1 MVLPLLASIMAAP
14 YWPFLVLLTGIVVVV
29 VLIAVLRI
37 HAFLSLMIAAIVVG
51 LMSNTAEVSTLVQ
64 AVEIPMREFGAL
76 AGAIGFVI
84 ALAAIIGTAMME
96 SGAADKIV
104 SSLIKVFGE
113 RNASIALMLSSII
126 LAIPVFFDTVF
137 FLLIPLALAL
147 RHRTGKNYVLFVM
160 AIAGGAAITHH
171 LVPPTPGPLIMA
183 ENLQIDLGITIMAGL
198 VAGIIPGIVVFIA
211 GKRLDSRLSFPFR
224 PPVGQKDTA
233 GDTNAQGASPNLF
246 LSLLPIILPVALISL
261 ATIANL
267 ILEPGASSLEFIQFI
282 GNKNLAMFIGTG
294 LALWLWARRKGWKI
308 QDLGDAVSEPLQI
321 AGVIILITCAGGA
334 FGAMIKYAGIGEAVE
349 WATSGFS
356 VNYIILAWLIAAV
369 MKIAQGSGTVS
380 MITTSSI
387 MIAILGTDVS
397 LPYHPIYI
405 LLAIGFGA
413 MFISW
418 MNDSGFWVV
427 AKLSGFS
434 EKETLQSWTVLL
446 GLLGLVGL
454 LQLLIFSMVFPLVP

>member
-1 MVLPLLASIMAAP
+1 MPSVLFASIMAAP
-14 YWPFLVLLTGIVVVV
+14 YWPFIVLLVGIAVVV
-29 VLIAVLRI
+29 VLIAVLRV

-51 LMSNTAEVSTLVQ
+51 LLSNSADVSSLVQ

-104 SSLIKVFGE
+104 SSLINVFGE
-113 RNASIALMLSSII
+113 SRAAIALILSSII

-147 RHRTGKNYVLFVM
+147 RHRTGNNYILFVM

-183 ENLQIDLGITIMAGL
+183 ENLQIDLGMTIMAGI
-198 VAGIIPGIVVFIA
+198 VAGILPGIVVYIA
-211 GKRLDSRLSFPFR
+211 GKQLDNRLSFPFR
-224 PPVGQKDTA
+224 PPVGHKDESSESQ
-233 GDTNAQGASPNLF
+233 NQGPTPNLF
-246 LSLLPIILPVALISL
+246 LSLLPIVLPVALISF

-267 ILEPGASSLEFIQFI
+267 TMDPSSSSLEVIQFF
-282 GNKNLAMFIGTG
+282 GNKNLAMFLGTG
-294 LALWLWARRKGWKI
+294 LALWLWARRKGWRI

-334 FGAMIKYAGIGEAVE
+334 FGAMIKFAGIGDAVQ
-349 WATSGFS
+349 WATSGFN
-356 VNYIILAWLIAAV
+356 VNYILLAWIIAAV

-387 MIAILGTDVS
+387 MIAILGTNAS

-405 LLAIGFGA
+405 LLSIGFGA

-434 EKETLQSWTVLL
+434 ERETLQSWTVLL
-446 GLLGLVGL
+446 GLLGVVGL
-454 LQLLIFSMVFPLVP
+454 IQLLILSMIFPLV